1 DEVADYFKKLG
12 AKTVKLKVSAPFHCA
27 LMQTAADKFNRELK
41 KYTFT
46 PMNIPV
52 VSNVSATLYCSENQI
67 IENLTNQIVKPV
79 QWQKSMENLS
89 LQGINTIVDIGPKKI
104 LKNFSNSILPSVK
117 AYGFDD
123 INDCEALVEWSKK
136 VKRNSTPTYNVLTRC
151 MAVAVCTKN
160 NNWNNDEYREGV
172 ITPYQEIKL
181 MQDEIEKEGKLPTDE
196 QCKRGLQLLQTIFDT
211 KKTSYEEQSS
221 RIAQILEE
229 TNKELLGTEVMKK
242 YNLN

>member
-1 DEVADYFKKLG
+1 
-12 AKTVKLKVSAPFHCA
+12 
-27 LMQTAADKFNRELK
+27 
-41 KYTFT
+41 
-46 PMNIPV
+46 
-52 VSNVSATLYCSENQI
+52 
-67 IENLTNQIVKPV
+67 
-79 QWQKSMENLS
+79 
-89 LQGINTIVDIGPKKI
+89 
-104 LKNFSNSILPSVK
+104 
-117 AYGFDD
+117 
-123 INDCEALVEWSKK
+123 
-136 VKRNSTPTYNVLTRC
+136 